1 MRMFRPRSPERL
13 PKVQNNKQYVLD
25 DPVQEQNSESDP
37 HIGIPESHPPDV
49 RNMKYLQKMTSFIYH
64 PHKYTIRHKGMIYDR
79 LDEVSGKKCIHRS
92 RSAAPGAIQT
102 GYAFKSTFAG
112 AYAFKKTPVDEPS
125 CGKKY
130 SCGKSHIEQSSVTD
144 RFKKPFP

>member
-13 PKVQNNKQYVLD
+13 PKVQDNKQYVLD

-64 PHKYTIRHKGMIYDR
+64 P
-79 LDEVSGKKCIHRS
+79 
-92 RSAAPGAIQT
+92 IQT

-112 AYAFKKTPVDEPS
+112 ACAFKKSPVDKPS

-130 SCGKSHIEQSSVTD
+130 SCSKSHIEQSSVTD